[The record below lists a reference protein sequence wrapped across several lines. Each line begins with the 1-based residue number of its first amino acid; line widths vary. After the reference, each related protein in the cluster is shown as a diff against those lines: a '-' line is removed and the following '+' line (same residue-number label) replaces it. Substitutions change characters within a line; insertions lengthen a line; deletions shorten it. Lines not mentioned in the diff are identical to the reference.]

1 MDRAGA
7 REDEEHSPGL
17 STGDSSGITSP
28 APAAPIPS
36 GARAR
41 IEANL
46 SALCLARELQA
57 DEREPGEADLAVLR
71 GWTSWGAVPGVFDAT
86 DDRFQ
91 TEREQLRELLTQSEY
106 NAASRTV
113 LNAHYTQGEY
123 VWPMWDTL
131 LEMGF
136 TGGQVL
142 EPGCGAGSF
151 IAQAPN
157 RADDPRLS
165 SDVRMTGVELD
176 PSTALIAQHLHPD
189 ARIRAESFADSPFA
203 DNTFD
208 AVIGNVPFGKVALH
222 DPKHNAGKHS
232 LHNHFILKSLDLTR
246 PGGVV
251 AVLTSRYTLDA
262 QSSAAREAMY
272 ERADLVGAVR
282 LPSGAHRRLA
292 GTEAVTDLVV
302 LRKRLEGEQPRD
314 DSWVHTTT
322 IDLTDRDGDL
332 VPTRVNQW
340 WEDHPEAVLGT
351 MRLDH
356 GMFNAQTLTVRANSL
371 GELEGDFVAA
381 TRALAQ
387 RAEAEGLTWVPASQ
401 DAPMI
406 DADAV
411 IEPVA
416 RTGDISTFHGHIA
429 WDGEQFTRLTMGTR
443 EAFEVPASQQR
454 QLRELLTLRDTVVQ
468 LLDAEAAS
476 MEDTEEISTLRAQLN
491 TRYDNYVGR
500 FGPVNTVK
508 VSETSRLDK
517 QGNPIVSRRY
527 PPVMKT
533 FRTDPHRT
541 VVSAL
546 EHYDEKT
553 GTASKAAIFTERVIS
568 PRVVPTR
575 ADSPADALAIVWDER
590 REVDL
595 DRIGAL
601 LDVSATEA
609 REQLGSLVF
618 DDPMTNSLVPAA
630 EYLSGNVRQKLAAV
644 EAEVSGRPE
653 LEVNAAAL
661 REVMPRDLG
670 PEEITARL
678 GAIWVPREDVEQFL
692 RETLDDPS
700 VRLGHGGGSMWKIE
714 GGSKVSQ
721 KAVSEWGTERMNALA
736 IAEKLLTQSSVLVH
750 DTERTPEGGER
761 RVLNPQETEAAKAKA
776 EALQDAFGQWVWA
789 EPERSM
795 RLSTAY
801 NELFNSFVLRDYTA
815 AGERLTLPGLVGTF
829 NPHPHQRSAVAR
841 IVSEPSVGLYHG
853 VGAGKTAEMVMGATE
868 LRRLGLVSKPAV
880 IVPNHMLEQVAREWL
895 ELYPQANILAAG
907 SEDLRGEGRQ
917 EFVAKAATGQWDG
930 IIMTQGAFGSLD
942 VSRSVR
948 AEYRDRV
955 VQDYRLQLEA
965 LQATGGR
972 SMTTKRMEAAIERLE
987 ERMTAKL
994 DMKKDPGL
1002 TFEQTGI
1009 DYLLVDELHMYKN
1022 KTVVSNIEG
1031 VGVEGSLRATDLDMK
1046 IGYLRQRAQESGRN
1060 PRVITGATA
1069 TPIANSMAE
1078 AYIMQTYLR
1087 PDLLEQAGLT
1097 DFDSWAATFGESV
1110 TELEMA
1116 PEGGG
1121 FRSKTRFAKFNN
1133 LPELLRMWHISA
1145 DVKTSADL
1153 QLNVPDLVERAD
1165 GQRLAETVIVP
1176 ASVEMGDFMQTLADR
1191 AEDVRARRVEPQVDN
1206 MLKISSDGRKA
1217 ALDLRML
1224 NPEQRPVEDM
1234 SLMPAMTKLDVAANR
1249 IHEIWQ
1255 ANRDRTFLDA
1265 AGEPHARPGG
1275 FQIVFSDLGTP
1286 NDGWSAYGQLRDN
1299 LVAKGMDPARIAF
1312 VHDANTDQK
1321 KERLFAEC
1329 RTGGID
1335 VLIGSTAK
1343 MGVGTNIQTR
1353 ATALHHLDCPWRPAD
1368 VEQREGRIIRQ
1379 GNQNEQVQ
1387 ILRYATEGSFDAY
1400 MWQTVERKGKFIDQ
1414 VMHGDLTTR
1423 EAEDISSDQSLSFNE
1438 VKALASG
1445 NPLLLEKAQ
1454 ADQELAKL
1462 QNLEK
1467 AHRAS
1472 QVAARGALD
1481 RSQSVLSGLETRI
1494 PRLQEAISQASS
1506 TKGDDFRLTVP
1517 QTGQVFT
1524 DRVEAS
1530 NAIRGR
1536 LMEASAKA
1544 RAYSG
1549 ETIPVDDVARVGGL
1563 TFDAAIKNTLG
1574 STTARIYIR
1583 GLSSDVFQQQELNT
1597 LIGQADSYGL
1607 VTRLENMVTATTTAL
1622 EKAEGQRE
1630 QAIKDGA
1637 SAQEAVGK
1645 PFARADDLQAARER
1659 VNDLAQQ
1666 LSGEDSP
1673 DLGVTEG
1680 QSTPDALPVVVD
1692 ETPQDE
1698 INRRGRAQL
1707 DQTLTTLRERRDSQT
1722 ERDAPSVAST
1732 PQQETNQGRFKVQ
1745 AEAPV
1750 QITGPGR
1757 ERFHNVLEQLRE
1769 KQGRGEPSRG
1779 FSHRHDDPKHDRG
1792 GPTLSM

>member
-28 APAAPIPS
+28 APVAPIPS

-46 SALCLARELQA
+46 SALRLARELQA

-91 TEREQLRELLTQSEY
+91 AEREQLRELLTQSEY

-123 VWPMWDTL
+123 VWPMWDAL

-443 EAFEVPASQQR
+443 EAFEVPATTSQHR

-491 TRYDNYVGR
+491 TRYDNYVDR

-508 VSETSRLDK
+508 VTETSRLDK

-527 PPVMKT
+527 PPVMRT

-618 DDPMTNSLVPAA
+618 DDPATNSLVPAA

-750 DTERTPEGGER
+750 NTERTPEGGER

-1009 DYLLVDELHMYKN
+1009 DYLLIDELHMYKN

-1046 IGYLRQRAQESGRN
+1046 IEYLRQRAQESGRN

-1176 ASVEMGDFMQTLADR
+1176 ASVEMGDFMQTLAER

-1472 QVAARGALD
+1472 QVAVRGALERAD
-1481 RSQSVLSGLETRI
+1481 KALTGLESRI
-1494 PRLQEAISQASS
+1494 PRLQEAIAAARP
-1506 TKGDDFRLTVP
+1506 TKGDDFRLSLP
-1517 QTGQVFT
+1517 ETGQTFT

-1530 NAIRGR
+1530 STLRER
-1536 LMEASAKA
+1536 LLEAGARA

-1549 ETIPVDDVARVGGL
+1549 ETIPVRGLATVGGL
-1563 TFDAAIKNTLG
+1563 TFDATVENTLG
-1574 STTARIYIR
+1574 STRVNVHVQ
-1583 GLSSDVFQQQELNT
+1583 GLSSDVFQRQELNS
-1597 LIGQADSYGL
+1597 LVGQGDSYGL
-1607 VTRLENMVTATTTAL
+1607 VTRLENMVSNLPSAL
-1622 EKAEGQRE
+1622 EKAEAKRSN
-1630 QAIKDGA
+1630 AVKDKA
-1637 SAQEAVGK
+1637 TAQEAIGK
-1645 PFARADDLQAARER
+1645 PFSKSAELDAARER
-1659 VNDLAQQ
+1659 VAELSRQ
-1666 LSGEDSP
+1666 LSGERESDTHQEETSVETREP
-1673 DLGVTEG
+1673 L
-1680 QSTPDALPVVVD
+1680 PLDAASQQ
-1692 ETPQDE
+1692 EEQAGRSQDE
-1698 INRRGRAQL
+1698 INREGTARLRA
-1707 DQTLTTLRERRDSQT
+1707 
-1722 ERDAPSVAST
+1722 
-1732 PQQETNQGRFKVQ
+1732 
-1745 AEAPV
+1745 
-1750 QITGPGR
+1750 
-1757 ERFHNVLEQLRE
+1757 VLHDLRE
-1769 KQGRGEPSRG
+1769 KKTPVATPHAAGRGRQEDWDRE
-1779 FSHRHDDPKHDRG
+1779 SHHQS
-1792 GPTLSM
+1792 GPGLRR